1 MRKNNSADSLIK
13 EAKAIIELR
22 YKKGSHTVGAALRTG
37 SGKIYTGISINGL
50 KLHLCAEWTALGR
63 AFIDGEIDIESIVA
77 LHRKSDGS
85 FEFFPPCAL
94 CRELLIKYCPNANV
108 ILSKSKT
115 VKAAKL
121 LPLAWKN

>member
-1 MRKNNSADSLIK
+1 MKSENLIDQ
-13 EAKAIIELR
+13 AKSVIELR

-50 KLHLCAEWTALGR
+50 KLHLCAEWTAIGR
-63 AFIDGEIDIESIVA
+63 AFIDGETDIESIVA

-94 CRELLIKYCPNANV
+94 CRELLIKYCPKANV

-115 VKAAKL
+115 VKASKL